1 MQAETVNAE
10 ALAKNIAL
18 LTETVEAHPD
28 TTFKFFFSPYS
39 MLWWDNAYRTGEL
52 DSVIYNEKQTVK
64 ALLSYDNVEIYYYQ
78 DAKEIITNLDL
89 YMDMIHF
96 SKDINY
102 WVYDKLAKGEERLTE
117 ENYEERLDG
126 MRALSDEIVEKEI
139 LKYYKN

>member
-1 MQAETVNAE
+1 
-10 ALAKNIAL
+10 
-18 LTETVEAHPD
+18 
-28 TTFKFFFSPYS
+28 
-39 MLWWDNAYRTGEL
+39 
-52 DSVIYNEKQTVK
+52 
-64 ALLSYDNVEIYYYQ
+64 
-78 DAKEIITNLDL
+78 
-89 YMDMIHF
+89 MDMIHF